1 MTQPKKGVGRD
12 KVQDWAPA
20 TLGSVGKT
28 QGDEVTEEGYPSE
41 GPGG

>member
-1 MTQPKKGVGRD
+1 MTPPKKGARRD

-20 TLGSVGKT
+20 ILGSGGET

-41 GPGG
+41 GPGS